1 MESKSKDFYFQ
12 PNRNH
17 DKTKTDLKI
26 PRPTEKKVTKKS
38 EVFSDMKRGISK
50 PIKRNNLDLNIK
62 EESSKSSLRHFL
74 KLHIKR
80 FFDY

>member
-26 PRPTEKKVTKKS
+26 VRPTEKKIMKKS
-38 EVFSDMKRGISK
+38 EVFSD
-50 PIKRNNLDLNIK
+50 
-62 EESSKSSLRHFL
+62 L
-74 KLHIKR
+74 KMGNFKTNQTKQSR
-80 FFDY
+80 P